1 MKLFDL
7 FPNLTPDN
15 HEVTSERSI
24 KYNCIAW
31 AAHSTDRWWQPGIH
45 WPIPASRDDFGVG
58 DLVLAFKSL
67 GYRECSDGKL
77 EPEIEKIAIYGSGF
91 MYTHVARQL
100 SDGRWTSKLGQLEDI
115 THSTTEALE
124 HSDYGEVVQF
134 MKRPTK
140 SDTNA

>member
-1 MKLFDL
+1 MNLSDL

-15 HEVTSERSI
+15 HEVTSEKTI

-31 AAHSTDRWWQPGIH
+31 AARNTDRWWQPGGH
-45 WPIPASRDDFGVG
+45 WPIQASREDLGIG

-67 GYRECSDGKL
+67 GYHECSDGNLELGFEKL
-77 EPEIEKIAIYGSGF
+77 AIYGSGL

-100 SDGRWTSKLGQLEDI
+100 PDGQWTSKLGQLEDI

-124 HSDYGEVVQF
+124 RSDYGEVVQF
-134 MKRPTK
+134 MKRPTDPSK
-140 SDTNA
+140 HD